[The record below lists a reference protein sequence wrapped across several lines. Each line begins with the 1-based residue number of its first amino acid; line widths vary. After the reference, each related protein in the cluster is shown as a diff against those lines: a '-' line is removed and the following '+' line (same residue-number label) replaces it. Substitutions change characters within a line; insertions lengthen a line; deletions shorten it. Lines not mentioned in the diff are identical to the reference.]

1 MIELDPA
8 TIANVTKHLQAN
20 GAAKRCEACRYHGL
34 SVAKRLVHVP
44 LFDAASGIPSVVV
57 TCGRCGRMSFH
68 VAALLGITVT
78 QVEQPAEVP
87 KDATLPRLDLSRFA
101 PPGEGEV

>member
-1 MIELDPA
+1 MIELGPDV
-8 TIANVTKHLQAN
+8 IAQVTARLQSN
-20 GAAKRCEACRYHGL
+20 GAAKRCDACRYHGL

-44 LFDAASGIPSVVV
+44 LFDAASGIPAVVV

-78 QVEQPAEVP
+78 QVEQPAVMP
-87 KDATLPRLDLSRFA
+87 DAGRPQVDLARFA
-101 PPGEGEV
+101 PPGKGDA